1 MLAAVQL
8 SIQRDSP
15 TNFSLR
21 ILLFSFFLSFSD
33 SRRGEV
39 LIHLEEEEEEEEDRK
54 VDIVLRSKLVSF
66 STILFHSGSEET
78 RAV

>member
-39 LIHLEEEEEEEEDRK
+39 LIHLEEEEEEKDRK